1 MVWLGPGSFPE
12 PLPSCFTVL
21 TGQAGRDYWDRAV
34 AQWKAAH
41 PVLVDMAP
49 PIVSL
54 WSPGLSG
61 SSTLTGTVGLVATAA
76 DDQAL
81 VGVQFQLN
89 GQSIGPEVSTAGSPA
104 KYTLGWDSHAAANG
118 TYTLTAQ
125 ARDAAGHTTTSDG
138 VTVTISN

>member
-1 MVWLGPGSFPE
+1 MGAEQGKLTICAHSVMVLRCAGSFPE
-12 PLPSCFTVL
+12 PLPSCFSVL

-61 SSTLTGTVGLVATAA
+61 SSTLTGTVDLLATAA

-104 KYTLGWDSHAAANG
+104 QYTPGCVAHALANG
-118 TYTLTAQ
+118 LEP
-125 ARDAAGHTTTSDG
+125 
-138 VTVTISN
+138 